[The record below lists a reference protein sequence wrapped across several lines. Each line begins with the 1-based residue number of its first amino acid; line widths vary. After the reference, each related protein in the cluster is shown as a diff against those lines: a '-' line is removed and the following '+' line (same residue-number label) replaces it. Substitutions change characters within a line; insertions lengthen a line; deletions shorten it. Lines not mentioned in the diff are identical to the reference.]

1 MYITYNI
8 RMMIFI
14 KSYITKSF
22 SLNIDDTFS
31 VKDIKNAIYEKEGT
45 LIEYQ
50 LLVFNGNILK
60 DEIIVKDINIKN
72 EDILILDHI
81 KS

>member
-1 MYITYNI
+1 
-8 RMMIFI
+8 MMIFI
-14 KSYITKSF
+14 KSYITKRF
-22 SLNIDDTFS
+22 SLNINDTFS

-60 DEIIVKDINIKN
+60 DEIIVKNINIKN
-72 EDILILDHI
+72 EDILILDRI

>member
-31 VKDIKNAIYEKEGT
+31 IKDIKNAIYEKEGT

>member
-1 MYITYNI
+1 MYIIYNI
-8 RMMIFI
+8 RMMILI

-31 VKDIKNAIYEKEGT
+31 IKDIKNAIYEKEGT